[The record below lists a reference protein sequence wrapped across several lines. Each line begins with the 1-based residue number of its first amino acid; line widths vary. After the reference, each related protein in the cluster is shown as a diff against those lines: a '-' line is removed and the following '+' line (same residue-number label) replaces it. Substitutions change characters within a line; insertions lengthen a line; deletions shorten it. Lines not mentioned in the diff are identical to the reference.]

1 MMFST
6 NLFACH
12 LNHFSF
18 GLPVARTATQLLFCA
33 IVPFIALPAHAQDKA
48 MIKDTLN
55 LDASVSAQITPD
67 TAVITM
73 AVERQGADAAPI
85 TNEVNQIL
93 AASMKEAK
101 ATKDIQASSGA
112 FTTYPRYD
120 NKGQR
125 SGWVVRAEQVYKS
138 KDFVALGKLAGKLSA
153 SMQIVNNNFEVS
165 PELKQAEEEKL
176 IADGLAK
183 FQSKARAAV
192 KALGYTGY
200 TIKEVALGS
209 AFEGGGGRPPMPM
222 ARNKEMMS
230 IQSDGA
236 PVPLE
241 AGQTRLTLNVNGSVL
256 MK

>member
-6 NLFACH
+6 NLFVRRP
-12 LNHFSF
+12 SMD
-18 GLPVARTATQLLFCA
+18 GLGHRVARTATQALFCA
-33 IVPFIALPAHAQDKA
+33 LVPLVSLSTHAQDKA

-73 AVERQGADAAPI
+73 AVEKQGTDPAPI

-93 AASMKEAK
+93 AAALKEAK
-101 ATKDIQASSGA
+101 ANKDIQAASGA

-125 SGWVVRAEQVYKS
+125 NGWVVRAEQIYKS

-153 SMQIVNNNFEVS
+153 TLQIVNNNFEVS

-176 IADGLAK
+176 IAEGLAR

-209 AFEGGGGRPPMPM
+209 AFEGGGRPPMPM

-230 IQSDGA
+230 IQADGA

-241 AGQTRLTLNVNGSVL
+241 AGQTRLTLSVNGSVL

>member
-1 MMFST
+1 MMYTPIGF
-6 NLFACH
+6 
-12 LNHFSF
+12 
-18 GLPVARTATQLLFCA
+18 PPR
-33 IVPFIALPAHAQDKA
+33 FIARFATVFVVCASLPLSIHAQEKA
-48 MIKDTLN
+48 LIKDTLN
-55 LDASVSAQITPD
+55 LDASVSAQITAD
-67 TAVITM
+67 TAVVVM
-73 AVERQGADAAPI
+73 AVEKQGADAAPV

-93 AASMKEAK
+93 AAALKEAK
-101 ATKDIQASSGA
+101 AVKEIQAASGA

-125 SGWVVRAEQVYKS
+125 NGWVVRAEQIFKS

-153 SMQIVNNNFEVS
+153 SMQITNNSFEVS

-200 TIKEVALGS
+200 TLKEVSLGS
-209 AFEGGGGRPPMPM
+209 AYEGGAGRPPMPM

-230 IQSDGA
+230 IQADGA